1 MNQEIDAHRIGALD
15 GLRAISV
22 ALVILAH
29 LSQNLPVGMLASYGN
44 LGVSIFFFISGYVI
58 CLNMVKEESE
68 RSAFSVVAF
77 FARRFFRIIPPLLLY
92 VATVG
97 ILGYCGLIPTTLT
110 GYVGALTFSCNF
122 RFVNCDWF
130 MGHTWSL
137 AFEEQFY
144 LAFPILCL
152 VARGHT
158 RIKVFVLLLGI
169 CLFAGFGQYIL
180 KVPNAW
186 INPGHYFS
194 LLCLGVLAGL
204 TNAKVLAQLRR
215 HSTLT
220 FYISVVWLLV
230 YFQLPPNGFLI
241 GAHLLFTPL
250 CIAVIVLSPIAFSNS
265 WFATALRIRPL
276 TFLGRIS
283 YGVYLWQQLFIAERS
298 LYSGVD
304 LSFVWFLL
312 FVPVLLSYYLAERPA
327 LTYGK
332 QLSARLLRTS

>member
-15 GLRAISV
+15 GLRAVSV

-29 LSQNLPVGMLASYGN
+29 LSQNLSVGMLAKYGN

-68 RSAFSVVAF
+68 RSAFSVKAF

-97 ILGYCGLIPTTLT
+97 ILGNAGLIPTTLT

-158 RIKVFVLLLGI
+158 RIKVFVFLVAI
-169 CLFAGFGQYIL
+169 CLLAGFGQYIL
-180 KVPNAW
+180 KVPQ
-186 INPGHYFS
+186 YMDQS
-194 LLCLGVLAGL
+194 
-204 TNAKVLAQLRR
+204 R
-215 HSTLT
+215 TL
-220 FYISVVWLLV
+220 
-230 YFQLPPNGFLI
+230 
-241 GAHLLFTPL
+241 
-250 CIAVIVLSPIAFSNS
+250 
-265 WFATALRIRPL
+265 
-276 TFLGRIS
+276 
-283 YGVYLWQQLFIAERS
+283 
-298 LYSGVD
+298 
-304 LSFVWFLL
+304 FLL
-312 FVPVLLSYYLAERPA
+312 DVHGRTCGFDKCKSTRPI
-327 LTYGK
+327 
-332 QLSARLLRTS
+332 